1 MIIKQFTDSA
11 TYGGTL
17 FLKNDHMKNDL
28 WIHKLQCFCSV
39 SSFMLDPPSSLT
51 CASPAIWWDQDFR
64 EILPASV
71 WMKWQNK
78 CVVCY
83 YVIVLCWTNP
93 FPFFSLSSSMLPSH
107 HLLILPPTK
116 VNAISFF
123 FFILVQTA
131 GCASWYRLDLAGCPC
146 LWSPL
151 LRRTLSGTLF
161 WRGCPLLC
169 VRACWLIS
177 CIGVG
182 GSHPCLS
189 SLAAFCPHWSRLKV
203 GGGVG
208 RENTLQFMSITPT
221 QASGLTCV
229 NWSTSVSVCVCFWW
243 RCPYISQLCCFGF
256 DMLPLYFCWRGVTWR
271 LIVHFHHPNGIVT
284 VFILFFKSIK
294 IVELVVA
301 LSWCVSRQF
310 RPCWLRFHFE

>member
-1 MIIKQFTDSA
+1 
-11 TYGGTL
+11 
-17 FLKNDHMKNDL
+17 MKNDL

-39 SSFMLDPPSSLT
+39 SSFLLDPPSSLT
-51 CASPAIWWDQDFR
+51 CESPAIWWDQDFR
-64 EILPASV
+64 EILPAFV

-123 FFILVQTA
+123 FFVLVQTA
-131 GCASWYRLDLAGCPC
+131 GCASWCRPDLAGCLCP
-146 LWSPL
+146 WSPL

-177 CIGVG
+177 CIGVC
-182 GSHPCLS
+182 GSHPCLG

-203 GGGVG
+203 GGWVGV
-208 RENTLQFMSITPT
+208 RKHSAVYVHHTNT
-221 QASGLTCV
+221 GLRFDVCQLEYKC
-229 NWSTSVSVCVCFWW
+229 VSVCLLLMTLSLHFSALLFWLWYAASLFLLKRGDLKVDFTLSSSKWHRNCF
-243 RCPYISQLCCFGF
+243 CFIF
-256 DMLPLYFCWRGVTWR
+256 
-271 LIVHFHHPNGIVT
+271 
-284 VFILFFKSIK
+284 
-294 IVELVVA
+294 
-301 LSWCVSRQF
+301 
-310 RPCWLRFHFE
+310 